1 MSASKGKRG
10 VFSKKKKRT
19 CSDGESSISDIW
31 SQLHED
37 VASNLRRSVVSLVLN
52 ARGFRFPFSGIA
64 IECQNNVTKF
74 VTTGKLVSVLQTCD
88 YEEEIEVH
96 YEGNVATGYLDEYDS
111 DCQLAVVKV
120 LSPLNVYCIHLNPGM
135 ESVPCKQLIAVG
147 RVFDE
152 FIATSGEI
160 SRGSKDREFLI
171 FSRSPEN
178 SLGAAFFDIDGN
190 FVGMNHCY
198 FLPRRIFLERS
209 TSRGVFRYVGMNGWY
224 ETKRGE
230 LYFHPKAYDVVDKE
244 QFQDLNSLGYPIP
257 SRTMV
262 NRGMILVNTCEDPFG
277 DLYPKGV
284 WGEFRKRV
292 SSEISRNV
300 VALASFKG
308 ETRFFACTGVFIDYD
323 DEYPKILTSA
333 SLIRDR
339 NDPNKIVEDLRIDVL
354 LPSKKC
360 RVIGTLKHYSLH
372 YNVAVVNVDNHR
384 ALCPMNLEKRPVN
397 LHDSLVNNSTVVA
410 IGRIFQS
417 GTLMAASGKLTL
429 GSSSLDCKVLCYS
442 TCKISKVGIG
452 GPLVDVDGNFI
463 GMNFHGMCYNC
474 EKIGT
479 PYMDYEDLCR
489 ILECLKTKKTTEFSF
504 GDTVRRDEE
513 PINEWPVPDPY
524 WFDPSDVEEDDMND
538 KQEVVA
544 DGCPVRYGI

>member
-10 VFSKKKKRT
+10 AFSKKKKRT
-19 CSDGESSISDIW
+19 RSDGESSISDIW
-31 SQLHED
+31 SELRED
-37 VASNLRRSVVSLVLN
+37 VASYLRRSVVSLVLN
-52 ARGFRFPFSGIA
+52 TRRFPFTCSGIA

-74 VTTGKLVSVLQTCD
+74 VTTGMLVSALQTGK
-88 YEEEIEVH
+88 YKEEIKVH

-120 LSPLNVYCIHLNPGM
+120 LSPLDVYCIHLNPGM
-135 ESVPCKQLIAVG
+135 EIVPCKQLIAVG
-147 RVFDE
+147 RVFDR

-160 SRGSKDREFLI
+160 SRRSKDREFLI
-171 FSRSPEN
+171 FSRFPEN
-178 SLGAAFFDIDGN
+178 WSGAAFFDIDGN
-190 FVGMNHCY
+190 FVGMNHY
-198 FLPRRIFLERS
+198 YLLPRRIFLERS

-244 QFQDLNSLGYPIP
+244 KFQDLNSLGYPIP

-284 WGEFRKRV
+284 WGEFKKRV

-300 VALASFKG
+300 VALACFKG

-339 NDPNKIVEDLRIDVL
+339 NVPNKIVEDLRIDVW

-372 YNVAVVNVDNHR
+372 YNVAVVNVDNHH
-384 ALCPMNLEKRPVN
+384 ALCPMNLEKCPVN
-397 LHDSLVNNSTVVA
+397 HHDSMLYKSTVVA
-410 IGRIFQS
+410 VGRIFQS

-429 GSSSLDCKVLCYS
+429 GSSRLDCKVLWYS

-463 GMNFHGMCYNC
+463 GMNFHRMCGNC
-474 EKIGT
+474 QKIGT
-479 PYMDYEDLCR
+479 PYMYREDLCR
-489 ILECLKTKKTTEFSF
+489 ILEFLKTKKYVYICFF
-504 GDTVRRDEE
+504 KYV
-513 PINEWPVPDPY
+513 
-524 WFDPSDVEEDDMND
+524 
-538 KQEVVA
+538 
-544 DGCPVRYGI
+544 

>member
-19 CSDGESSISDIW
+19 RSDGESSISDIW

-88 YEEEIEVH
+88 YEEEIEVY

-147 RVFDE
+147 RVYDE

-284 WGEFRKRV
+284 WGVFRKRV

-339 NDPNKIVEDLRIDVL
+339 NDPNKIVEDLR
-354 LPSKKC
+354 
-360 RVIGTLKHYSLH
+360 
-372 YNVAVVNVDNHR
+372 
-384 ALCPMNLEKRPVN
+384 
-397 LHDSLVNNSTVVA
+397 
-410 IGRIFQS
+410 
-417 GTLMAASGKLTL
+417 
-429 GSSSLDCKVLCYS
+429 
-442 TCKISKVGIG
+442 VGIG

-504 GDTVRRDEE
+504 GDTVRGDEE

-544 DGCPVRYGI
+544 DGCPKCVLK